1 MKTILINNKE
11 QLIRLLSIVKETVEL
26 DIYPFTVS
34 LEVKEG
40 IPHFTIQGEKIDL
53 IEVEKLWTKIN

>member
-26 DIYPFTVS
+26 DIYPFIVS
-34 LEVKEG
+34 LIVEEESLY
-40 IPHFTIQGEKIDL
+40 FTLKGKKISL
-53 IEVEKLWTKIN
+53 SEVERFWTKIN